1 MSTDN
6 LPEIFTRRLCLRFLE
21 PHEAPLMTRFRIE
34 NKKHLEPWEPKR
46 TAEFFTE
53 PFWQLQLGAAVRDF
67 CQGHSVCLVV
77 LDKPQRE
84 VLGVCN
90 YTNIIRGTFQS
101 CHLGYALSEQH
112 QGDGLMGEALQS
124 SIDYIFKSR
133 GLHRIMANYLPHNQR
148 SGKLLERLGFEV
160 EGRAKQFLL
169 INDRWEDHVLTSLIN
184 PCSNPSGHSS

>member
-1 MSTDN
+1 MSTDS

-21 PHEAPLMTRFRIE
+21 PHEAHLMTRFRIE

-46 TAEFFTE
+46 TAGFFTE

-112 QGDGLMGEALQS
+112 QGDGLMGEALHS

-148 SGKLLERLGFEV
+148 SRKLLERLGFEV

-169 INDRWEDHVLTSLIN
+169 INGRWEDHVLTSLIN
-184 PCSNPSGHSS
+184 PCSNPSGHSK